1 VDHICLLSRFYLIM
15 FRSTTFQPLLIPQI
29 AISAI
34 SQQTNQL
41 VNTSLSSTESSFVAG
56 VFSRAAGNITDPKTL
71 LGNPQEQLA
80 AAAAGLPTPFVVPGL
95 ALGVFPTGLIVTGT
109 WMFLFVTAVGLGTLG
124 RIQFRDQYRRALR
137 AQKEESQRR
146 I

>member
-1 VDHICLLSRFYLIM
+1 ML
-15 FRSTTFQPLLIPQI
+15 RSTSLQPLLIPQI
-29 AISAI
+29 AISAL
-34 SQQTNQL
+34 SPQTNKV

-80 AAAAGLPTPFVVPGL
+80 AAAAGLPTPFALPGL
-95 ALGVFPTGLIVTGT
+95 ALGVFPVGLIVTGT
-109 WMFLFVTAVGLGTLG
+109 WMVLFVTAVGLGTLG